1 VVPSRSHLLVSI
13 CLLVL
18 AGIGESVLAQQGKPS
33 TEATLKAVAEI
44 HGMAGPFAVA
54 GYRMGARALLELNLQ
69 RGDFALS
76 VVHESPAQV
85 QWSCVVDGVQAATGA
100 GLGKLNLRFET
111 VPINQMV
118 TIIKNRKS
126 GEELRFKLK
135 PEFVRA
141 FLNLPEDQLASAGAK
156 VADLSDDDIFIEEHF
171 GKEHAKPQGN

>member
-1 VVPSRSHLLVSI
+1 MVPSRPHLLISI
-13 CLLVL
+13 CLLLL
-18 AGIGESVLAQQGKPS
+18 AGNGESVLAQQSNSS
-33 TEATLKAVAEI
+33 TDVTLEAVASI

-54 GYRMGARALLELNLQ
+54 GYRMGARALRDLNLQ

-100 GLGKLNLRFET
+100 SLGKLNLRFET

-118 TIIKNRKS
+118 TIIKNRKT

-156 VADLSDDDIFIEEHF
+156 VADPSDSTIFIEEHL

>member
-1 VVPSRSHLLVSI
+1 MVPSRPHLLISI
-13 CLLVL
+13 CLLAI
-18 AGIGESVLAQQGKPS
+18 AGVGQSVLAQQSNSS
-33 TEATLKAVAEI
+33 TDVTLKDVATI

-54 GYRMGARALLELNLQ
+54 GYRIGVRALRELNVQ

-85 QWSCVVDGVQAATGA
+85 QWSCIVDGVQAATGA
-100 GLGKLNLRFET
+100 SLGKLNLRFEM
-111 VPINQMV
+111 VPINRMV
-118 TIIKNRKS
+118 TIIKNRKT
-126 GEELRFKLK
+126 GQELRFTLK